1 MSQLTGL
8 KQQINQIGQ
17 DAKSQAQG
25 LATFKPKF
33 SQAVGQVSAVVGG
46 SAQGVDQNMIATLQQ
61 AEKEVDRAI
70 QALLAAATAAS
81 RFAASL

>member
-1 MSQLTGL
+1 VSQLASL

-25 LATFKPKF
+25 LASFKPKF

-46 SAQGVDQNMIATLQQ
+46 SAQRVDQNMIATLQQ

-70 QALLAAATAAS
+70 QALQAAATAAN
-81 RFAASL
+81 RYAASL